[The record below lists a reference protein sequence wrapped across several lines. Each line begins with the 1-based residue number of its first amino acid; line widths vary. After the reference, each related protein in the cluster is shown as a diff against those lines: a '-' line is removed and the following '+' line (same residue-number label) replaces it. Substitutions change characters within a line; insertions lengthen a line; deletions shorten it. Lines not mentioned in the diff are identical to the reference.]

1 MGGQVLRKLHAG
13 GSDIHSRT
21 IIISSGRAA
30 ASLGLL
36 LFLSLSYGAS
46 CVALLS
52 ALSKSSPVYHSPLFP
67 GPTYYPVQ
75 NSATGSGTDP
85 ARPDTGEP
93 LGGGSDSDSDFGLGK
108 FDCGSADTALRLDGA
123 ELENEFEVAADRVR
137 DLAQAAS
144 REQLLYLYARFK
156 QVKVGKCN
164 TAKPGFFDFEG
175 QRKWSAWKQLG
186 DMSAEQAMQ
195 EYVSC
200 VHALDPE
207 GSEKSS
213 ERRGGYNRTGFG
225 GPAVSSLYQEEK
237 IREED
242 KNIFD
247 YCRENNIEHVSKA
260 ISSKKVDVN
269 TRDEER
275 SVLGISHTAKTQ
287 KVTGCTIHPL
297 IPFLFIHHR
306 DQLARFI
313 SFSTPILKVGNQ
325 LAQHQGRA
333 LLHWACDRG
342 HKDLV
347 SLLLQNNADI
357 NSQVSV

>member
-1 MGGQVLRKLHAG
+1 MA
-13 GSDIHSRT
+13 SR
-21 IIISSGRAA
+21 SPS
-30 ASLGLL
+30 
-36 LFLSLSYGAS
+36 
-46 CVALLS
+46 
-52 ALSKSSPVYHSPLFP
+52 SSPD
-67 GPTYYPVQ
+67 
-75 NSATGSGTDP
+75 SATGSGTDP

-108 FDCGSADTALRLDGA
+108 FDCGAGDTTLRLEGA
-123 ELENEFEVAADRVR
+123 DLENEFEAAADRVR
-137 DLAQAAS
+137 DLVQTAS

-164 TAKPGFFDFEG
+164 TPKPGFFDFEG

-186 DMSAEQAMQ
+186 EMSAEQAMQ

-207 GSEKSS
+207 GSQKSS
-213 ERRGGYNRTGFG
+213 EQRGGEIRSGFG

-269 TRDEER
+269 TRDEE
-275 SVLGISHTAKTQ
+275 
-287 KVTGCTIHPL
+287 
-297 IPFLFIHHR
+297 
-306 DQLARFI
+306 
-313 SFSTPILKVGNQ
+313 
-325 LAQHQGRA
+325 GRA

-357 NSQVSV
+357 NSQDDEGQTALHYASACEFAEIVELLLKAGADPSIKDQEGSLPEEVTESSDISSLLRQYTAPKG